1 MIVVFPLL
9 SMNKKQCKDYNIGYS
24 FGLDDNSFYMEFYS
38 DDKKKFEDHIPI
50 HLIDKFKAFNKN
62 LKGYHF
68 YRPCRSCKSYY
79 YASNEFDLDLKT
91 CNISCEE
98 EWFGVAEEYFGFAQ
112 TTSLDNERPYRIY
125 KLLNKYL
132 PNKNCSHLTF
142 LDSMS
147 PYDAHANWTLPLDA
161 RSTELSLIPF
171 VNCDE
176 TLNRIKKLVVF
187 S

>member
-24 FGLDDNSFYMEFYS
+24 FGLDDNSFFIEFYS

-50 HLIDKFKAFNKN
+50 HLIDKFKAFNKS

-68 YRPCRSCKSYY
+68 YRPCQSCKSYY
-79 YASNEFDLDLKT
+79 YASNEFDLDLKN

-98 EWFGVAEEYFGFAQ
+98 EFGVAEEYFGFVQ
-112 TTSLDNERPYRIY
+112 TISLDNEKPYRIY

-132 PNKNCSHLTF
+132 PSENCSHLTF

-161 RSTELSLIPF
+161 RSAELSLIPF
-171 VNCDE
+171 VNCEE
-176 TLNRIKKLVVF
+176 TLNRIKNLVVF